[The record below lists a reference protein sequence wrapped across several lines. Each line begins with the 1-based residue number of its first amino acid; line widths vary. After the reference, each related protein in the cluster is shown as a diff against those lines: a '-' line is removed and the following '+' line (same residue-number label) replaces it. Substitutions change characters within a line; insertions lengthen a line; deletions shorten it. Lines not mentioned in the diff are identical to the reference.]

1 MVVIV
6 VMVVAAKV
14 DCKYSA
20 DGTVMQSTMINTT
33 VTTIAH
39 TTMSVFL
46 GLGVLGSRRRDGN
59 SVFDTKRGNM
69 CILYTIVLGHGL
81 VAILHARHVARLSGT
96 VTTWDILL
104 QYNNK
109 SPNLGISLHQFLFVA
124 FAVAQLYVICLIA
137 CYYSISWRVV
147 FSECTANNL
156 LVCFLQQPC
165 GTTFT
170 NTCWDSVCVSVH
182 LRDSL

>member
-1 MVVIV
+1 
-6 VMVVAAKV
+6 
-14 DCKYSA
+14 
-20 DGTVMQSTMINTT
+20 
-33 VTTIAH
+33 
-39 TTMSVFL
+39 
-46 GLGVLGSRRRDGN
+46 
-59 SVFDTKRGNM
+59 M

-109 SPNLGISLHQFLFVA
+109 SPNLSISLHQFLFVA

-182 LRDSL
+182 LRDSLWARRLHWVLTYNCTSTPLQVQSRHLQTSTLYNPGDLQYNLYSVIFDNFSGTRSSL